1 MDKNTYNYMV
11 FNLLFL
17 IINQYQPQT
26 LAVPPFE
33 HTFGFY
39 RASKYYLRLFIGPNF
54 DYNDP
59 QDIAAV
65 KLKELDDPKTKK
77 DDDELSVF
85 AVNSGKGQIV
95 YNIGLSAVKVY
106 GNEKMFSQPKGIAI
120 NEDGLIA
127 IADFGNKRV
136 AKLQYIKGKL
146 EFIGEIKLPGRP
158 FDVCLDSKNNLYITD
173 YDNSKIYVY
182 SSQDSL
188 LRSFGREGR
197 SYGEIFQPAGIEV
210 IDADATNNYYHED
223 FVVITDNEGK
233 RVSKFTTNGRF
244 LNSVYSF
251 EIGLA
256 DANFLYCA
264 IDYFG
269 NIYITDEKNDQIH
282 KFDRNLTYII
292 SEGRTGVG
300 QGEFNSPRGITIGR
314 RYGQVFITEK
324 EGGQYLWI
332 AIDGIFVGCF
342 PSAFSARQPG
352 TTIALYVTDEARIDI
367 DIYNQS
373 GEKLSSLIDGLKRP
387 PGEIL
392 IVWDG
397 LDKNGNVVLPG
408 EYEFRITL
416 RARHGHGARVKKY
429 LRGVVK
435 CVAS

>member
-1 MDKNTYNYMV
+1 M
-11 FNLLFL
+11 
-17 IINQYQPQT
+17 
-26 LAVPPFE
+26 PPFE

-54 DYNDP
+54 DYDDP
-59 QDIAAV
+59 QGIAAV

-85 AVNSGKGQIV
+85 AVNSGRGQIV
-95 YNIGLSAVKVY
+95 YNIGLAEVKVY
-106 GNEKMFSQPKGIAI
+106 GNDKIFSQPKGITV

-127 IADFGNKRV
+127 LADFGNSRV
-136 AKLQYIKGKL
+136 VKLQYTKGKL
-146 EFIGEIKLPGRP
+146 EFVSEIKLPGKP
-158 FDVCLDSKNNLYITD
+158 FDVCFDSKNNLYITD

-182 SSQDSL
+182 SPQDSL

-197 SYGEIFQPAGIEV
+197 SYGEIYQPLGIEV
-210 IDADATNNYYHED
+210 IDADAGNNYYHED
-223 FVVITDNEGK
+223 FIVVVDNEGK
-233 RVSKFTTNGRF
+233 RVSRFATSGRF
-244 LNSVYSF
+244 LNSIYSF

-264 IDYFG
+264 VDYFG
-269 NIYITDEKNDQIH
+269 NIYVTDEKNDQIH
-282 KFDRNLTYII
+282 KFDRNLSYII
-292 SEGRTGVG
+292 SEGRTGTDK
-300 QGEFNSPRGITIGR
+300 GEFHSPRGIAIGR

-332 AIDGIFVGCF
+332 AIDAIFVGCF
-342 PSAFSARQPG
+342 PSVFSAHQPG
-352 TTIALYVTDEARIDI
+352 TTLALYVTDEARIDI

-373 GEKLSSLIDGLKRP
+373 GNKLISLIDGLKRP
-387 PGEIL
+387 PGEVL

-397 LDKNGNVVLPG
+397 MNSDGQVVPPG
-408 EYEFRITL
+408 EYEFRITVK
-416 RARHGHGARVKKY
+416 ARHGHGTRVKKY

>member
-1 MDKNTYNYMV
+1 MV
-11 FNLLFL
+11 FSLIFFL
-17 IINQYQPQT
+17 INQYQPQT

-54 DYNDP
+54 DYDDP
-59 QDIAAV
+59 QGIAAV

-85 AVNSGKGQIV
+85 AVNSGRGQIV
-95 YNIGLSAVKVY
+95 YNIGLAEVKVY
-106 GNEKMFSQPKGIAI
+106 GNDKMFSQPKGITI

-127 IADFGNKRV
+127 IADFGNSRV
-136 AKLQYIKGKL
+136 VKLQYIKGKL
-146 EFIGEIKLPGRP
+146 EYVSEIKLPGKP
-158 FDVCLDSKNNLYITD
+158 FDVCFDSKNNLYITD

-182 SSQDSL
+182 SPQDSL

-197 SYGEIFQPAGIEV
+197 SYGEIYQPLGIEV
-210 IDADATNNYYHED
+210 IDADAGNNYHHDD
-223 FVVITDNEGK
+223 FIVVVDNEGK
-233 RVSKFTTNGRF
+233 RVSRFATSGRF
-244 LNSVYSF
+244 LNSIYSF

-264 IDYFG
+264 VDYFG
-269 NIYITDEKNDQIH
+269 NIYVTDEKNDQIH
-282 KFDRNLTYII
+282 KFDRNLSYII
-292 SEGRTGVG
+292 SEGRTGTDK
-300 QGEFNSPRGITIGR
+300 GEFHSPRGIAIGR

-332 AIDGIFVGCF
+332 AIDAIFVGCF
-342 PSAFSARQPG
+342 PSVFSARQPG
-352 TTIALYVTDEARIDI
+352 TTLALYITDEARIDI

-373 GEKLSSLIDGLKRP
+373 GNKLISLIDGLKRP
-387 PGEIL
+387 PGEVL

-397 LDKNGNVVLPG
+397 MNSDGQVVPPG
-408 EYEFRITL
+408 EYEFRITIK
-416 RARHGHGARVKKY
+416 ARHGHGTRVKKY

>member
-1 MDKNTYNYMV
+1 MV
-11 FNLLFL
+11 LNLILFL
-17 IINQYQPQT
+17 INQYQPQT

-54 DYNDP
+54 DYDDP
-59 QDIAAV
+59 QGIAAV

-85 AVNSGKGQIV
+85 AVNSGRGQIV
-95 YNIGLSAVKVY
+95 YNIGLAEVRVY
-106 GNEKMFSQPKGIAI
+106 GNDKMFSQPKGITI

-127 IADFGNKRV
+127 LADFGNRRV
-136 AKLQYIKGKL
+136 VKLQYTKGKL
-146 EFIGEIKLPGRP
+146 EYVSEIKLSGRP
-158 FDVCLDSKNNLYITD
+158 FDVCFDSKNNLYITD

-182 SSQDSL
+182 SPQDSL

-197 SYGEIFQPAGIEV
+197 SYGEIYQPLGIEV
-210 IDADATNNYYHED
+210 IDADAGNNYYHDD
-223 FVVITDNEGK
+223 FVVVVDNEGK
-233 RVSKFTTNGRF
+233 RVSRFATSGRF
-244 LNSVYSF
+244 LNSIYSF

-264 IDYFG
+264 VDYFG

-282 KFDRNLTYII
+282 KFDRNLSYII
-292 SEGRTGVG
+292 SEGRTGTDK
-300 QGEFNSPRGITIGR
+300 GEFHSPRGIAIGR

-332 AIDGIFVGCF
+332 AIDAIFVGCF
-342 PSAFSARQPG
+342 PPVFSANQPG
-352 TTIALYVTDEARIDI
+352 TTLALYVTDEARIDI

-373 GEKLSSLIDGLKRP
+373 GNKLLSLIDGLKRP
-387 PGEIL
+387 PGEVL

-397 LDKNGNVVLPG
+397 MNSDGQVVPPG
-408 EYEFRITL
+408 EYEFRITIK
-416 RARHGHGARVKKY
+416 ARHGHGTRVKKY

>member
-1 MDKNTYNYMV
+1 MV
-11 FNLLFL
+11 LNLIFFL
-17 IINQYQPQT
+17 ISQYQPQT

-54 DYNDP
+54 DYDDP
-59 QDIAAV
+59 QGIAAV

-85 AVNSGKGQIV
+85 AVNSGRGQIV
-95 YNIGLSAVKVY
+95 YNIGLAEVKVY
-106 GNEKMFSQPKGIAI
+106 GNDKMFSQPKGITI

-127 IADFGNKRV
+127 LADFGNRRV
-136 AKLQYIKGKL
+136 VKLQYTKGKL
-146 EFIGEIKLPGRP
+146 EYVSEIKLPGKP
-158 FDVCLDSKNNLYITD
+158 FDVCFDSKNNLYITD

-182 SSQDSL
+182 SPQDSL

-197 SYGEIFQPAGIEV
+197 SYGEIYQPLGIEV
-210 IDADATNNYYHED
+210 IDAEAGNNYYHDD
-223 FVVITDNEGK
+223 FIVVVDNEGQ
-233 RVSKFTTNGRF
+233 RVSRFATSGRF
-244 LNSVYSF
+244 LNSIYSF

-264 IDYFG
+264 VDYFG
-269 NIYITDEKNDQIH
+269 NIYVTDDKNDQIH
-282 KFDRNLTYII
+282 KFDRNLSYII
-292 SEGRTGVG
+292 SEGRTGTDK
-300 QGEFNSPRGITIGR
+300 GEFHSPRGIAIGR

-332 AIDGIFVGCF
+332 AIDAIFVGCF
-342 PSAFSARQPG
+342 PSVFSARQPG
-352 TTIALYVTDEARIDI
+352 TTLALYVTDEARIDI

-373 GEKLSSLIDGLKRP
+373 GNKLISLIDGLKRP
-387 PGEIL
+387 PGEVL

-397 LDKNGNVVLPG
+397 MNSDGQVVPPG
-408 EYEFRITL
+408 EYEFRITV
-416 RARHGHGARVKKY
+416 RARHGHGTRVKKY